1 MMKSCVGV
9 QEGPCKEKSQSLLDE
24 AEAGFRI

>member
-1 MMKSCVGV
+1 MKSCVGV

-24 AEAGFRI
+24 TEAGFRI